1 MFYHDTLVP
10 EATDINGAM
19 GWIGWK
25 GRKWPVLFKA
35 NGGPDEAQED
45 GASFYNLRE
54 MHMACR
60 TAQSLVTSGLLQPHE
75 IAIMSPFWEQV
86 RRIRNNLRTPGY
98 KLRSVNV
105 GPIEVYQGSE
115 HKFVI
120 ICTTRSRERF
130 LEGDLKKGLG
140 IIFESKKFNVA
151 MTRAKQGLVVIGNPW
166 ILQKDPY
173 WLAFMSF
180 CWRNG
185 AIEKDPQEP
194 ETPSGCS
201 SNGSTAMASPSVSM
215 VTFDTKG
222 SSSNT
227 PTAWSGG
234 CYPLSNPTSLGG
246 ENVNLWKPSQEE
258 QDIPQ
263 YLSRLEQSLLHK
275 DKLAGCD
282 GCIPKP
288 LFGGVDGDDPMWTA
302 GIAAEEALR
311 AVDLD
316 LISPV

>member
-1 MFYHDTLVP
+1 MP
-10 EATDINGAM
+10 EAADINGAE
-19 GWIGWK
+19 GWAGWK

-60 TAQSLVTSGLLQPHE
+60 IAQSLVTSELLQAHE
-75 IAIMSPFWEQV
+75 IAIMSPFREQV
-86 RRIRNNLRTPGY
+86 RRIRNNLRTPSY

-105 GPIEVYQGSE
+105 GPIEAYQGSE

-173 WLAFMSF
+173 WSAFMSF

-194 ETPSGCS
+194 ETPSDCN
-201 SNGSTAMASPSVSM
+201 SNESTTVASPSVS
-215 VTFDTKG
+215 VPTADEK
-222 SSSNT
+222 SSSSDA

-234 CYPLSNPTSLGG
+234 SYPLSNPTSLGR
-246 ENVNLWKPSQEE
+246 ENVNLWKPPQEE
-258 QDIPQ
+258 QDAPQ
-263 YLSRLEQSLLHK
+263 YFSRLEQSLLHK
-275 DKLAGCD
+275 DKLD
-282 GCIPKP
+282 GYDGYMPKP
-288 LFGGVDGDDPMWTA
+288 LSGGFDEDDPMWA
-302 GIAAEEALR
+302 VGIAAEEALR
-311 AVDLD
+311 SIDLD
-316 LISPV
+316 SINPV